1 MRAVVAIAKHD
12 FSGQSENELS
22 FKTGAKII
30 VTSPRQPGDWWKGE
44 VDGKRGFFPSSFC
57 EIRSEAVP
65 LPADASAKIAALS
78 QDNSQAVPS
87 QLTDLPC
94 NHTGYVRALY
104 NFTASREDEMDLQRG
119 AVYRI
124 IARHGDWFVGEDDTR
139 RGEFPCTYV
148 EWVPNLRPLSFRT
161 IFS

>member
-12 FSGQSENELS
+12 FSGQSEAELS

-30 VTSPRQPGDWWKGE
+30 VTSARQAGDWWKGE

-57 EIRSEAVP
+57 DIRSEAVP

-78 QDNSQAVPS
+78 QEYS
-87 QLTDLPC
+87 LTDLPC

-124 IARHGDWFVGEDDTR
+124 IARHGDWCVGEDDTR

-148 EWVPNLRPLSFRT
+148 EWVPNLRSLSFRT
-161 IFS
+161 MFS